1 LNGLLYGD
9 HPYGQQPEVA
19 ELQALTREDVTTY
32 YNQQLDPEQAFLV
45 VVGDIASEE
54 AVQLAEETFDDWT
67 ASATA
72 TEEQIAYPEPPE
84 RNEQQ
89 IYLVDSPGATQAS
102 IALGHLLPADISEDR
117 FALIVADQVLGAGS
131 SSRLMQNLRQEQGFT
146 YAIYS
151 YFTSPRDQGGLYI
164 QTSVRNEVVE
174 AALAA
179 IIDELQRLRT
189 EPVPT
194 TELQGVKDY
203 LIGNFALQTETAEAV
218 ALRLLGL
225 KLDGL
230 PLRDLE
236 EYPQNIA
243 EVTQTEVRQAA
254 QQYIHPDEIA
264 IVVVG
269 DASQIQSELEAVA
282 PVTLIE

>member
-1 LNGLLYGD
+1 
-9 HPYGQQPEVA
+9 
-19 ELQALTREDVTTY
+19 
-32 YNQQLDPEQAFLV
+32 
-45 VVGDIASEE
+45 
-54 AVQLAEETFDDWT
+54 
-67 ASATA
+67 
-72 TEEQIAYPEPPE
+72 
-84 RNEQQ
+84 
-89 IYLVDSPGATQAS
+89 
-102 IALGHLLPADISEDR
+102 
-117 FALIVADQVLGAGS
+117 
-131 SSRLMQNLRQEQGFT
+131 
-146 YAIYS
+146 
-151 YFTSPRDQGGLYI
+151 
-164 QTSVRNEVVE
+164 
-174 AALAA
+174 
-179 IIDELQRLRT
+179 
-189 EPVPT
+189 VPT

-254 QQYIHPDEIA
+254 QQYIHADEIA

-269 DASQIQSELEAVA
+269 DASQIQSGLEAVA